1 MLGLRLGLWGG
12 GLRGGGGLIFEW
24 AVFGRREAELFWHL
38 LTGVGLLVE
47 AQFVQQ
53 LIDLRA
59 GHV

>member
-12 GLRGGGGLIFEW
+12 GLRGEGCLILER

-47 AQFVQQ
+47 AQFAQQ